1 MKKVFRWLCPVL
13 FLLIAAAVVWF
24 LHLFTVMDTTMEYIN
39 WESSVQ
45 IMDDGSEVPF
55 SQDIY
60 SNSNGHYQ
68 KLFLKEN
75 QILIHRDGLRYQYD
89 LQINQALS

>member
-60 SNSNGHYQ
+60 SNSTEISGTYRFTGH
-68 KLFLKEN
+68 LPEN
-75 QILIHRDGLRYQYD
+75 LSSGY
-89 LQINQALS
+89 LQIGRAHV

>member
-60 SNSNGHYQ
+60 SNSTEISGDLPLYGTSAG
-68 KLFLKEN
+68 KPFLR
-75 QILIHRDGLRYQYD
+75 LP
-89 LQINQALS
+89 AV